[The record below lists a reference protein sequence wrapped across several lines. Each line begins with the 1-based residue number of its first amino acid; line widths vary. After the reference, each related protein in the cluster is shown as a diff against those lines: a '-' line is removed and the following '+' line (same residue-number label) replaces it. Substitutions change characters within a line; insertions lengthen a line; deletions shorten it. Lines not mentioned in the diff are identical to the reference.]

1 MKIIPLLFFL
11 SFINAQIALPTFQ
24 AVHKPHTSC
33 NSTSTFE
40 VRIAADYDDAEEREN
55 QGMYMNSSDLELVYD
70 GSTGRQ
76 QVGMRFLNVIIP
88 HFKPCSS

>member
-11 SFINAQIALPTFQ
+11 SFINVQIALPTFQ

-55 QGMYMNSSDLELVYD
+55 QGM
-70 GSTGRQ
+70 
-76 QVGMRFLNVIIP
+76 
-88 HFKPCSS
+88 